1 MKRNRSWV
9 NLVGTV
15 SLLLCMLDG
24 NAVRATSDYVV
35 RADDKLKIKIFQYPE
50 LSGEYKVRANGTI
63 SIAPIGDIPVHGLS
77 TKEIANQI
85 SERFVRAG
93 ISDKPGTSV
102 EVLET
107 RPVYVLGDVQK
118 PGEYQFRPGMTVLQV
133 VSLAGGWLRFNDPGL
148 MRLDRDSITITGE
161 MRNLVRRYYEL
172 TARRARLNA
181 ELVMK
186 TDVQFPAQLIARSQS
201 DPGLR
206 QLIDE
211 ERSLLNIHVDALKT
225 QIDSL
230 EQNRDLYEREIE
242 AITRQIEANK
252 VQVASVEKEL
262 TEVRGLVKRGLTTIS
277 RLANL
282 ERMQAQLEMNEQG
295 FQTLILRSRQNITLA
310 DQRIFDL
317 KSQRNATLTA
327 EVQKVRMDIDDI
339 SVKFDTNRSLLVEAK
354 VTVPTLV
361 GVSDGAVETRSLVVV
376 RMQDGKTS
384 TIDATEHTELLP
396 GDVLRIQ
403 RSILPGSL
411 GIGSLEQTGLT
422 TQTSLTQAGIAA
434 QAGMTK

>member
-9 NLVGTV
+9 HLVGTV

-211 ERSLLNIHVDALKT
+211 ERSQLNIHVDALKT

-262 TEVRGLVKRGLTTIS
+262 AEVRGLVKRGLTTIS

-282 ERMQAQLEMNEQG
+282 ERMQA
-295 FQTLILRSRQNITLA
+295 
-310 DQRIFDL
+310 
-317 KSQRNATLTA
+317 
-327 EVQKVRMDIDDI
+327 
-339 SVKFDTNRSLLVEAK
+339 
-354 VTVPTLV
+354 
-361 GVSDGAVETRSLVVV
+361 
-376 RMQDGKTS
+376 
-384 TIDATEHTELLP
+384 
-396 GDVLRIQ
+396 
-403 RSILPGSL
+403 
-411 GIGSLEQTGLT
+411 
-422 TQTSLTQAGIAA
+422 
-434 QAGMTK
+434 

>member
-1 MKRNRSWV
+1 MKRNRPWV
-9 NLVGTV
+9 NFVGTT

-35 RADDKLKIKIFQYPE
+35 RADDKLKIKVFQYPE

-63 SIAPIGDIPVHGLS
+63 SIAPLGDIPVNGLS

-85 SERFVRAG
+85 SERFMRAG
-93 ISDKPGTSV
+93 ISDKPGASV

-186 TDVQFPAQLIARSQS
+186 TDVQFPAELVARSRS
-201 DPGLR
+201 DAGLR

-230 EQNRDLYEREIE
+230 EQNRSLYEREIE
-242 AITRQIEANK
+242 AIGRQIEANK
-252 VQVASVEKEL
+252 VQAASVEKEL
-262 TEVRGLVKRGLTTIS
+262 VEVRGLVRRGLTTIS

-295 FQTLILRSRQNITLA
+295 FQTLILRSRQNITQA

-317 KSQRNATLTA
+317 KSERNASLTA

-339 SVKFDTNRSLLVEAK
+339 SVRFDTNKSLLVEAK

-376 RMQDGKTS
+376 RMQDGKAL
-384 TIDATEHTELLP
+384 TIDASEHTELLP
-396 GDVLRIQ
+396 GDVLRVQ
-403 RSILPGSL
+403 RSILPDAL
-411 GIGSLEQTGLT
+411 GIGPLE
-422 TQTSLTQAGIAA
+422 QTSLTAPAASLTTPAGVK
-434 QAGMTK
+434 Q

>member
-1 MKRNRSWV
+1 
-9 NLVGTV
+9 
-15 SLLLCMLDG
+15 MLDG
-24 NAVRATSDYVV
+24 NAVRATSDYIV
-35 RADDKLKIKIFQYPE
+35 RADDKLKIKVFQYPE
-50 LSGEYKVRANGTI
+50 LSGDYKVRANGTI
-63 SIAPIGDIPVHGLS
+63 SIAPIGDIPVTGLS
-77 TKEIANQI
+77 TKEIATQI
-85 SERFVRAG
+85 SERFVRSG

-133 VSLAGGWLRFNDPGL
+133 VSLAGGWLRFNDPAL
-148 MRLDRDSITITGE
+148 MRLDRDSITISGE

-181 ELVMK
+181 ELAMR
-186 TDVQFPAQLIARSQS
+186 TDIQFSNDLVLRSQV
-201 DPGLR
+201 DPAVR

-230 EQNRDLYEREIE
+230 EQNRGLYEREID
-242 AITRQIEANK
+242 AIKRQIEANK
-252 VQVASVEKEL
+252 VQSASVEREL
-262 TEVRGLVKRGLTTIS
+262 VEVRNLVKRGLTTIS

-295 FQTLILRSRQNITLA
+295 FQTLILRSRQNITQA

-317 KSQRNATLTA
+317 KSQRNAAVTA
-327 EVQKVRMDIDDI
+327 EVQKVRMDIDDV
-339 SVKFDTNRSLLVEAK
+339 SVRFDTNRSLLVEAK
-354 VTVPTLV
+354 VTVPALV
-361 GVSDGAVETRSLVVV
+361 GVSDGAVETKSLVVV
-376 RMQDGKTS
+376 RMLDGKTQ
-384 TIDATEHTELLP
+384 TIDATESTELLP

-403 RSILPGSL
+403 RTILPGTL
-411 GIGSLEQTGLT
+411 GIGTLEQT
-422 TQTSLTQAGIAA
+422 SM
-434 QAGMTK
+434 MTPVGVKQ

>member
-50 LSGEYKVRANGTI
+50 LSGDYKVRANGTI
-63 SIAPIGDIPVHGLS
+63 SIAPIGDIPVTGLS

-93 ISDKPGTSV
+93 ISGQPGTSV

-107 RPVYVLGDVQK
+107 RPIYVLGDVQK

-133 VSLAGGWLRFNDPGL
+133 ISLAGGWLRFNDPGL

-181 ELVMK
+181 ELMMR
-186 TDVQFPAQLIARSQS
+186 TEVQFPPELVARSQS
-201 DPGLR
+201 DAGVR

-230 EQNRDLYEREIE
+230 EQNRSLYEREID
-242 AITRQIEANK
+242 AIKRQIEANK
-252 VQVASVEKEL
+252 VQIASVEKEL
-262 TEVRGLVKRGLTTIS
+262 VEVRGLVKRGLTTLS
-277 RLANL
+277 RLAGL

-295 FQTLILRSRQNITLA
+295 FQTLILRSRQNITQA

-317 KSQRNATLTA
+317 KSQQNASLTA
-327 EVQKVRMDIDDI
+327 EVQKVRMDLDDI
-339 SVKFDTNRSLLVEAK
+339 TVKFETNRNLLVEAK
-354 VTVPTLV
+354 VTVPALV

-376 RMQDGKTS
+376 RMHDGQTQ
-384 TIDATEHTELLP
+384 TIEATETTELQP

-411 GIGSLEQTGLT
+411 GIGSLEQT
-422 TQTSLTQAGIAA
+422 TSL
-434 QAGMTK
+434 MTPANAKR

>member
-9 NLVGTV
+9 NLVGTA

-35 RADDKLKIKIFQYPE
+35 RPDDKLKIKVFQYPE
-50 LSGEYKVRANGTI
+50 LSGDYKVRANGTI
-63 SIAPIGDIPVHGLS
+63 SIAPIGDIPVTGLS

-85 SERFVRAG
+85 SERFVSSG

-133 VSLAGGWLRFNDPGL
+133 VSLAGGWLRFNDPAL
-148 MRLDRDSITITGE
+148 MRLDRDSITISGE

-181 ELVMK
+181 ELAMR
-186 TDVQFPAQLIARSQS
+186 TDVQFSNDLVLRSQV
-201 DPGLR
+201 DPAVR

-230 EQNRDLYEREIE
+230 EQNRSLYEREID
-242 AITRQIEANK
+242 AIKRQIEANK
-252 VQVASVEKEL
+252 VQSASVEREL
-262 TEVRGLVKRGLTTIS
+262 VEVRGLVKRGLTTIS

-295 FQTLILRSRQNITLA
+295 FQTLILRSRQNITQA

-317 KSQRNATLTA
+317 KSQRNATVTA
-327 EVQKVRMDIDDI
+327 EVQKVRMDIDDV

-354 VTVPTLV
+354 VTVPALV
-361 GVSDGAVETRSLVVV
+361 GVSDGAVETKSLVVV
-376 RMQDGKTS
+376 RMQDGKTQ
-384 TIDATEHTELLP
+384 TIDATESTELLP

-403 RSILPGSL
+403 RTILPGSL
-411 GIGSLEQTGLT
+411 GIGTLEQT
-422 TQTSLTQAGIAA
+422 SLMTPVGIK
-434 QAGMTK
+434 Q

>member
-1 MKRNRSWV
+1 MMKRNRSWV
-9 NLVGTV
+9 NLVGTA

-24 NAVRATSDYVV
+24 NAVRATSDYIV
-35 RADDKLKIKIFQYPE
+35 RADDKLKIKVFQYPE
-50 LSGEYKVRANGTI
+50 LSGDYKVRANGTI
-63 SIAPIGDIPVHGLS
+63 SIAPIGDIPVTGLS
-77 TKEIANQI
+77 TKEIATQI
-85 SERFVRAG
+85 SERFVRSG

-133 VSLAGGWLRFNDPGL
+133 VSLAGGWLRFNDPAL
-148 MRLDRDSITITGE
+148 MRLDRDSITISGE

-181 ELVMK
+181 ELAMR
-186 TDVQFPAQLIARSQS
+186 TDIQFSNDLVLRSQV
-201 DPGLR
+201 DPAVR

-230 EQNRDLYEREIE
+230 EQNRGLYEREID
-242 AITRQIEANK
+242 AIKRQIEANK
-252 VQVASVEKEL
+252 VQSASVEREL
-262 TEVRGLVKRGLTTIS
+262 VEVRNLVKRGLTTIS

-295 FQTLILRSRQNITLA
+295 FQTLILRSRQNITQA

-317 KSQRNATLTA
+317 KSQRNAAVTA
-327 EVQKVRMDIDDI
+327 EVQKVRMDIDDV
-339 SVKFDTNRSLLVEAK
+339 SVRFDTSRSLLVEAK
-354 VTVPTLV
+354 VTVPALV
-361 GVSDGAVETRSLVVV
+361 GVSDGAVETKSLVVV
-376 RMQDGKTS
+376 RMLDGKTQ
-384 TIDATEHTELLP
+384 TIDATESTELLP

-403 RSILPGSL
+403 RTILPGTL
-411 GIGSLEQTGLT
+411 GIGTLEQT
-422 TQTSLTQAGIAA
+422 SM
-434 QAGMTK
+434 MTPVGVKQ

>member
-1 MKRNRSWV
+1 MMKRNRSWV
-9 NLVGTV
+9 NLVGTA
-15 SLLLCMLDG
+15 SLLLCLLDG
-24 NAVRATSDYVV
+24 NAVRATSDYII
-35 RADDKLKIKIFQYPE
+35 RADDKLKIKVFQYPE
-50 LSGEYKVRANGTI
+50 LSGEYKVRANGMI
-63 SIAPIGDIPVHGLS
+63 SIAPIGDIMVSGLS

-85 SERFVRAG
+85 SERFVRSG

-102 EVLET
+102 EVFET

-118 PGEYQFRPGMTVLQV
+118 PGEYHFRPGMTVLQV

-148 MRLDRDSITITGE
+148 MRLDRDSITISGE

-181 ELVMK
+181 ELAMRTDIQFSNELVM
-186 TDVQFPAQLIARSQS
+186 RSQTDS
-201 DPGLR
+201 GVR

-230 EQNRDLYEREIE
+230 EQNRGLYEREIE
-242 AITRQIEANK
+242 AIKRQIEANK
-252 VQVASVEKEL
+252 TQYASVEKEL
-262 TEVRGLVKRGLTTIS
+262 VEVRSLVKRGLTTIS

-282 ERMQAQLEMNEQG
+282 ERMQAQLDMNEQG
-295 FQTLILRSRQNITLA
+295 FLTLILRSRQNITQA

-317 KSQRNATLTA
+317 KSQQNAALTA

-339 SVKFDTNRSLLVEAK
+339 SVRFDTNRSLLVEAK
-354 VTVPTLV
+354 VTVPTLA
-361 GVSDGAVETRSLVVV
+361 GVSDGAVETKSLVVV
-376 RMQDGKTS
+376 RMQDGKAQE
-384 TIDATEHTELLP
+384 IDATEHTQLLP

-403 RSILPGSL
+403 RTILPGAL

-422 TQTSLTQAGIAA
+422 MPASA
-434 QAGMTK
+434 KR

>member
-35 RADDKLKIKIFQYPE
+35 RADDKLKIKVFQYPE

-63 SIAPIGDIPVHGLS
+63 SIAPLGDILVNGLS
-77 TKEIANQI
+77 TKEIASQI

-133 VSLAGGWLRFNDPGL
+133 VSLAGGWLRFSDPGL

-186 TDVQFPAQLIARSQS
+186 TEVQFPSELVARSQG
-201 DPGLR
+201 DAGLR

-225 QIDSL
+225 QIESL
-230 EQNRDLYEREIE
+230 EQNRGLYEREIE
-242 AITRQIEANK
+242 AIGRQIEANK
-252 VQVASVEKEL
+252 VQEASVEKEL
-262 TEVRGLVKRGLTTIS
+262 VEVRGLVKRGLTTIS

-282 ERMQAQLEMNEQG
+282 ERMQAQLAMNEQG
-295 FQTLILRSRQNITLA
+295 FQTLILRSRQNITQA

-317 KSQRNATLTA
+317 KSERNASLTA

-354 VTVPTLV
+354 LTAPTLV
-361 GVSDGAVETRSLVVV
+361 GVSDGAIETRSLVVV
-376 RMQDGKTS
+376 RMQDGKEQ
-384 TIDATEHTELLP
+384 TIDADEHTEILP
-396 GDVLRIQ
+396 GDVLRVQ

-411 GIGSLEQTGLT
+411 GIGSLEQT
-422 TQTSLTQAGIAA
+422 SLMMPTRVKQ
-434 QAGMTK
+434 

>member
-1 MKRNRSWV
+1 MMKRNRSWV
-9 NLVGTV
+9 NLVGTA
-15 SLLLCMLDG
+15 SLLLCLLEG
-24 NAVRATSDYVV
+24 NAVRATSDYII
-35 RADDKLKIKIFQYPE
+35 RADDKLKIKVFQYPE

-63 SIAPIGDIPVHGLS
+63 SIAPIGDIMVSGLS

-85 SERFVRAG
+85 SERFVRSG

-102 EVLET
+102 EVFET

-133 VSLAGGWLRFNDPGL
+133 VSLAGGWLRFNDAGL
-148 MRLDRDSITITGE
+148 MRLDRDSITISGE

-181 ELVMK
+181 ELAMR
-186 TDVQFPAQLIARSQS
+186 TDVQFSNDLVLRSQV
-201 DPGLR
+201 DPAVR

-230 EQNRDLYEREIE
+230 EQNRSLYEREID
-242 AITRQIEANK
+242 AIKRQIEANK
-252 VQVASVEKEL
+252 VQSASVEREL
-262 TEVRGLVKRGLTTIS
+262 VEVRGLVKRGLTTIS

-295 FQTLILRSRQNITLA
+295 FQTLILRSRQNITQA

-317 KSQRNATLTA
+317 KSQRNATVTA
-327 EVQKVRMDIDDI
+327 EVQKVRMDIDDV

-354 VTVPTLV
+354 VTVPALV
-361 GVSDGAVETRSLVVV
+361 GVSDGAVETKSLVVV
-376 RMQDGKTS
+376 RMQDGKTQ
-384 TIDATEHTELLP
+384 TIDATESTELLP

-403 RSILPGSL
+403 RTILPGSL
-411 GIGSLEQTGLT
+411 GIGTLEQT
-422 TQTSLTQAGIAA
+422 SLMTPVGIK
-434 QAGMTK
+434 Q

>member
-1 MKRNRSWV
+1 MMKRNRSWV
-9 NLVGTV
+9 NLVGTA
-15 SLLLCMLDG
+15 SLLLCLLDG
-24 NAVRATSDYVV
+24 NAVRATSDYII
-35 RADDKLKIKIFQYPE
+35 RADDKLKIKVFQYPE
-50 LSGEYKVRANGTI
+50 LSGEYKVRANGMI
-63 SIAPIGDIPVHGLS
+63 SIAPIGDIMVSGLS

-85 SERFVRAG
+85 SERFVRSG

-102 EVLET
+102 EVFET

-118 PGEYQFRPGMTVLQV
+118 PGEYHFRPGMTVLQV

-148 MRLDRDSITITGE
+148 MRLDRDSITISGE

-181 ELVMK
+181 ELAMR
-186 TDVQFPAQLIARSQS
+186 TDVQFSTELLMRSQS
-201 DPGLR
+201 DSGVR

-230 EQNRDLYEREIE
+230 EQNRGLYEREIE
-242 AITRQIEANK
+242 AIKRQIEANK
-252 VQVASVEKEL
+252 AQAASVEKEL
-262 TEVRGLVKRGLTTIS
+262 VEVRGLVKRGLTTLS
-277 RLANL
+277 RLTNL
-282 ERMQAQLEMNEQG
+282 ERMQAQLDMNEQG
-295 FQTLILRSRQNITLA
+295 FQTLILRSRQNITQA

-317 KSQRNATLTA
+317 KSQQNASLTA
-327 EVQKVRMDIDDI
+327 EVQKVRMDLDEI

-354 VTVPTLV
+354 VTVPTLA
-361 GVSDGAVETRSLVVV
+361 GVSDGTIETRSLVVV
-376 RMQDGKTS
+376 RMQDGKS
-384 TIDATEHTELLP
+384 QEIEASENMELLP

-411 GIGSLEQTGLT
+411 GIGSLEQTALT
-422 TQTSLTQAGIAA
+422 MPASA
-434 QAGMTK
+434 KR

>member
-1 MKRNRSWV
+1 MKRSRSWV
-9 NLVGTV
+9 NVVGTV
-15 SLLLCMLDG
+15 SLVLFTLNG
-24 NAVRATSDYVV
+24 NTVRATSDYVV

-63 SIAPIGDIPVHGLS
+63 SIAPIGDIPVNGLS
-77 TKEIANQI
+77 TKEIAGQI
-85 SERFVRAG
+85 AERFVRSG
-93 ISDKPGTSV
+93 ISDKPGASV

-133 VSLAGGWLRFNDPGL
+133 VSLAGGWLRFSDPGL
-148 MRLDRDSITITGE
+148 MRLDRDSINITGD

-172 TARRARLNA
+172 TARRARLNS
-181 ELVMK
+181 ELVMRS
-186 TDVQFPAQLIARSQS
+186 DIQFPPELLARSQS
-201 DPGLR
+201 DGGVR

-211 ERSLLNIHVDALKT
+211 ERSLLNIHVDSLKT

-230 EQNRDLYEREIE
+230 EQNRALYEREIE
-242 AITRQIEANK
+242 AIKRQIEANK

-262 TEVRGLVKRGLTTIS
+262 KEVRDLVKRGLTTIS

-295 FQTLILRSRQNITLA
+295 FQTLILRSRQNITQA

-317 KSQRNATLTA
+317 KSERNASLTA
-327 EVQKVRMDIDDI
+327 EVQKVRMDLDEV

-354 VTVPTLV
+354 VTVPTLI
-361 GVSDGAVETRSLVVV
+361 GNSDGPVETRSLTVV
-376 RMQDGKTS
+376 RIQDGKS
-384 TIDATEHTELLP
+384 ETIDAPESMELLP
-396 GDVLRIQ
+396 GDVLRVQ
-403 RSILPGSL
+403 RSIIPGGGL
-411 GIGSLEQTGLT
+411 GIAGPLEQTNMMMPAKVK
-422 TQTSLTQAGIAA
+422 Q
-434 QAGMTK
+434 

>member
-1 MKRNRSWV
+1 MMKRNRSWV
-9 NLVGTV
+9 NLVGTA

-24 NAVRATSDYVV
+24 NAVRATSDYIV
-35 RADDKLKIKIFQYPE
+35 RADDKLKIKVFQYPE
-50 LSGEYKVRANGTI
+50 LSGDYKVRANGTI
-63 SIAPIGDIPVHGLS
+63 SIAPIGDIPVTGLS
-77 TKEIANQI
+77 TKEIATQI
-85 SERFVRAG
+85 SERFVRSG

-133 VSLAGGWLRFNDPGL
+133 VSLAGGWLRFNDPAL
-148 MRLDRDSITITGE
+148 MRLDRDSITISGE

-181 ELVMK
+181 ELAMR
-186 TDVQFPAQLIARSQS
+186 TDIQFSNDLVLRSQV
-201 DPGLR
+201 DPAVR

-230 EQNRDLYEREIE
+230 EQNRGLYEREID
-242 AITRQIEANK
+242 AIKRQIEANK
-252 VQVASVEKEL
+252 VQSASVEREL
-262 TEVRGLVKRGLTTIS
+262 VEVRNLVKRGLTTIS

-295 FQTLILRSRQNITLA
+295 FQTLILRSRQNITQA

-317 KSQRNATLTA
+317 KSQRNAAVTA
-327 EVQKVRMDIDDI
+327 EVQKVRMDIDDV
-339 SVKFDTNRSLLVEAK
+339 SVRFDTNRSLLVEAK
-354 VTVPTLV
+354 VTVPALV
-361 GVSDGAVETRSLVVV
+361 GVSDGAVETKSLVVV
-376 RMQDGKTS
+376 RMLDGKTQ
-384 TIDATEHTELLP
+384 TIDATENTELLP

-403 RSILPGSL
+403 RTILPGTL
-411 GIGSLEQTGLT
+411 GIGTLEQT
-422 TQTSLTQAGIAA
+422 SM
-434 QAGMTK
+434 MTPVGVKQ

>member
-1 MKRNRSWV
+1 MMKRNRSWV
-9 NLVGTV
+9 NLVGTA

-35 RADDKLKIKIFQYPE
+35 RADDKLKIKVFQYPE
-50 LSGEYKVRANGTI
+50 LSGDYKVRANGTI
-63 SIAPIGDIPVHGLS
+63 SIAPIGDIPVTGLS
-77 TKEIANQI
+77 TKEIATQI
-85 SERFVRAG
+85 SERFVRSG

-133 VSLAGGWLRFNDPGL
+133 VSLAGGWLRFNDPAL
-148 MRLDRDSITITGE
+148 MRLDRDSITISGE

-181 ELVMK
+181 ELAMR
-186 TDVQFPAQLIARSQS
+186 TDIQFTNDLVLRSQV
-201 DPGLR
+201 DPAVR

-230 EQNRDLYEREIE
+230 EQNRGLYEREID
-242 AITRQIEANK
+242 AIKRQIEANK
-252 VQVASVEKEL
+252 AQSASVEREL
-262 TEVRGLVKRGLTTIS
+262 VEVRGLVKRGLTTLS

-295 FQTLILRSRQNITLA
+295 FQTLILRSRQNITQA

-317 KSQRNATLTA
+317 KSQRNAAVTA

-339 SVKFDTNRSLLVEAK
+339 SVRFDTNRSLLVEAK
-354 VTVPTLV
+354 VTVPALV
-361 GVSDGAVETRSLVVV
+361 GVSDGAVETKSLVVV
-376 RMQDGKTS
+376 RMLDGKTQ
-384 TIDATEHTELLP
+384 TIDATESTELLP

-403 RSILPGSL
+403 RTILPGTL
-411 GIGSLEQTGLT
+411 GIGTLEQTSMMT
-422 TQTSLTQAGIAA
+422 PVGIK
-434 QAGMTK
+434 Q